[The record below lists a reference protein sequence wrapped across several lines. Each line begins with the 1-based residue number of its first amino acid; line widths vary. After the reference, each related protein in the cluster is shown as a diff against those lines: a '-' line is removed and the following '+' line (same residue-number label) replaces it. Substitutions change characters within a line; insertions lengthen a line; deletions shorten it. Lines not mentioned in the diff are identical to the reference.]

1 MSNAI
6 DHLPRGFSEVEP
18 RHEET
23 YRTRGWNENVL
34 HVYPRTFN
42 EVRSDGEEHRG
53 LGTIRGIIEKLDWIK
68 ESGNTAIWLGP
79 IYESPGLDGNYD
91 ISDYYKVNSELGTL
105 DDVKELIDAAH
116 DRDIRVIFDLVP
128 NHTSDQSEWF
138 KASSDP
144 AHPDHERYRDYY
156 IWRDPIEG
164 ELPENIVGG
173 DRLEGLPSGLTVP
186 NNWSSIFSLPQI
198 DIVRERYGGEIP
210 EGVAIPALT
219 AWVWNEARQ
228 QFYLAEFMKEQPTL
242 QWKNPAVSE
251 EIKDVVRFW
260 LDLGVDSFRVDV
272 MNHIG
277 KDTEFQNEEPAS
289 VGSEIGAYNPGV
301 TSPHDQW
308 KQERLVSHWPE
319 LGEYVTDLLSVLDE
333 ERYAGRNIRF
343 ILEDWMSA
351 LGDDTRLDELR
362 PDKATVFNFETLLNT
377 NRAGWV
383 AGNMGRLIRKYYE
396 HIESLP
402 GAVPNQVTG
411 NHDTDTIRTRLG
423 SAATA
428 RAAHFML
435 AALPGA
441 LYTWQGDM
449 MGRANVIVPK
459 DLQQDGDIG
468 KRDGERIPMQ
478 WDASENGGFS
488 RASSEKL
495 WLPSVDPDIYQGDNI
510 ELQSR
515 DPNSPYRLVA
525 SVLLRRLSDAA
536 LREGGV
542 RMLRTDHADVL
553 AFARND
559 PTNPRR
565 QVISVTNFSQD
576 TVSASIYDAE
586 QFGGE
591 VTLSSLGSYR
601 TGREVD
607 LGRSIELLPD
617 ESYLIDSSR

>member
-1 MSNAI
+1 MQIGIES
-6 DHLPRGFSEVEP
+6 LPRTSVEAESV
-18 RHEET
+18 RRET
-23 YRTRGWNENVL
+23 YRTRDWNENVL

-42 EVRSDGEEHRG
+42 EERPRDEKHHG
-53 LGTIRGIIEKLDWIK
+53 LGSILGITEKLDWIK
-68 ESGNTAIWLGP
+68 ESGITAIWLGP

-91 ISDYYKVNSELGTL
+91 ISDYYKVNSELGTM
-105 DDVKELIDAAH
+105 DDVKKLINAAH

-138 KASSDP
+138 KASRDP
-144 AHPDHERYRDYY
+144 DHPDHEMYRDYY
-156 IWRDPIEG
+156 IWRDPVEG
-164 ELPENIVGG
+164 ELPERIVGG
-173 DRLEGLPSGLTVP
+173 DRLEGLPNGLTVP

-198 DIVRERYGGEIP
+198 DIVREQYDGEIP
-210 EGVAIPALT
+210 EGVDIPAMT
-219 AWVWNEARQ
+219 AWTWDEQRQ

-242 QWKNPAVSE
+242 NWENLAVRE
-251 EIKDVVRFW
+251 EVKSVVRFW

-277 KDTEFQNEEPAS
+277 KDTEFRNEEPAP
-289 VGSEIGAYNPGV
+289 VGPELGMYNLGV
-301 TSPHDQW
+301 TNPHDQW

-319 LGEYVTDLLSVLDE
+319 LGEYVADLLSVLDE
-333 ERYAGRNIRF
+333 EQYEDRNIRLV
-343 ILEDWMSA
+343 LEDWMSA
-351 LGDDTRLDELR
+351 LGDDTRLDMLR

-377 NRAGWV
+377 NRSSWV

-449 MGRANVIVPK
+449 FGRPNMIVPQ
-459 DLQQDGDIG
+459 DMQQDGDIG
-468 KRDGERIPMQ
+468 KRDGERVPMQ
-478 WDASENGGFS
+478 WNASKNGGFS
-488 RASSEKL
+488 RAELGKL
-495 WLPSVDPDIYQGDNI
+495 WLPSVDSDVYRSDNI
-510 ELQSR
+510 EVQTR
-515 DPNSPYRLVA
+515 DPNSPYRLVTE
-525 SVLLRRLSDAA
+525 VLIRRLSDAA
-536 LREGGV
+536 LRKGSI
-542 RMLRTDHADVL
+542 RMLHTDHEDVL

-559 PTNPRR
+559 PENPRR

-576 TVSASIYDAE
+576 TVAASILDA
-586 QFGGE
+586 QQRSGR
-591 VTLSSLGSYR
+591 VTLSSLGKDR
-601 TGREVD
+601 TDMEVN
-607 LGRSIELLPD
+607 LEWPVVLLPD
-617 ESYLIDSSR
+617 ESYFVDSSW